1 MDDNKRY
8 FLIIISSYILF
19 YLLVYIIN
27 KNSLLYLLSG
37 RIFGQQLYLIP
48 SIPVICLLV
57 YYDIKFDSSHIN
69 YIIIS
74 SLLLLYCAI
83 EFLFGLIFVNIS
95 TVIMTFIYSSNLFIS
110 GIILFIYHFI
120 NNN

>member
-110 GIILFIYHFI
+110 GIILFIYHYI
-120 NNN
+120 KNN

>member
-1 MDDNKRY
+1 MNDNKRY
-8 FLIIISSYILF
+8 FLIIVSSYLLF

-48 SIPVICLLV
+48 SIPVISLLF
-57 YYDIKFDSSHIN
+57 YYDIKIDSSHIN

-95 TVIMTFIYSSNLFIS
+95 TVVITFIYSSNLFIS
-110 GIILFIYHFI
+110 GTILFIYHYMK
-120 NNN
+120 NN